1 MNGIARR
8 EDTIIIIKKIVITMI
23 IIITIAIIMVLPVP
37 RLPRAPFRI

>member
-8 EDTIIIIKKIVITMI
+8 EVTIIITKKIVITMI